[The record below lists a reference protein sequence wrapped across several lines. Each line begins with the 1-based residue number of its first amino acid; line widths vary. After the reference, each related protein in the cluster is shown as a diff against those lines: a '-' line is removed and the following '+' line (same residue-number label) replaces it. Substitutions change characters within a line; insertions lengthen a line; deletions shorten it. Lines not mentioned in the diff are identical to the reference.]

1 MKEQLETERRFL
13 LKQVPLAYAHL
24 RGLNIAQYY
33 VELADERFRV
43 RETYEHPGKM
53 SYDKTYK
60 ETISKGVNK
69 ERIIDIDH
77 DVFQSL
83 ARQATRFL
91 TKQRILAP
99 HTDGLKWEIDL
110 LLPPKKLVMA
120 EIEVPSME
128 YPLIIPGFIQEVM
141 VMEITGMD
149 EFSNYAL
156 ADTIQP
162 W

>member
-1 MKEQLETERRFL
+1 MTEQLEIERRFL
-13 LKQVPLAYAHL
+13 LKQVPHTFAHM
-24 RGLNIAQYY
+24 RGLEIAQYY
-33 VELADERFRV
+33 VESSDERFRV

-69 ERIIDIDH
+69 ERILAIDNDM
-77 DVFQSL
+77 FQSL
-83 ARQATRFL
+83 ARKGTRL
-91 TKQRILAP
+91 INKQRIIAP
-99 HTDGLKWEIDL
+99 HTEGLKWEIDL
-110 LLPPKKLVMA
+110 LLPPKKLVIA

-128 YPLIIPGFIQEVM
+128 YPLILPDFIQEVL
-141 VMEITGMD
+141 VMEITGIN